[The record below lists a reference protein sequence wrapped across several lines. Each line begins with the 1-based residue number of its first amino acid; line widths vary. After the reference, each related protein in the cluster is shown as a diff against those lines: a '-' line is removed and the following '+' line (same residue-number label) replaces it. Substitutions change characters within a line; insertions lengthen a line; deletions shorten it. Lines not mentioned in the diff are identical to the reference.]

1 MPIYEYRCD
10 ACTKVSEFWMKISDP
25 APTECPKCHK
35 GPMQKKVSQT
45 AFVLEGGGWYSEGYS
60 GSKGGS
66 STASPKKNDSS
77 SD

>member
-10 ACTKVSEFWMKISDP
+10 ACSEVSEFWMKISDP
-25 APTECPKCHK
+25 TPAECPKCHK

-60 GSKGGS
+60 AK
-66 STASPKKNDSS
+66 SPTGAKKSDSS
-77 SD
+77 SGSSD